1 MTEAAAVPVRLSV
14 PEMAITRAADGSL
27 RARAKTPL
35 GAYPKRLTERLEH
48 WAGLAPDR
56 VFLAERGPDG
66 TGWRRIT
73 YGETL
78 AAVGAI
84 GQALLDRGLSPERPI
99 AILSGNG
106 IDHALLGLA
115 ALHVGVPY
123 APISVA
129 YSTTGGDFARLR
141 HILAVLTPGLVFAE
155 DGARFAP
162 ALTAVVPASAEI
174 VVSKNPPSG
183 RAVSR
188 LADLRAT
195 RPGAAVAAAAHRVG
209 PETVAKFLFTS
220 GSTDLPKGVI
230 NTQRMLC
237 SNQEM
242 ILSVMRFLAEAP
254 PVLLDWL
261 PWNHTFGGNHNF
273 GIALYNGGTL
283 YIDDGR
289 PVAGG
294 IAATLRNL
302 REIAPSVYF
311 NVPKGWEEIA
321 LACRDDA
328 ALRARFF
335 SRAELFFYAGA
346 SLAQHVWDLLDDL
359 AIATIG
365 KRVTMLTGLGAT
377 ETAPFA
383 LCCHPAYARSG
394 MVGVPVAGVEL
405 KLAEVEGKWEAR
417 LRGPN
422 ITPGYWRDAEKT
434 RAAFDD
440 EGFYR
445 SGDALDWIDPAAPA
459 HGFRFDGRIAED
471 FKLSSGTWVHVGRLR
486 ALLLECLAPHVR
498 DVVIAAPDRDAICVL
513 ALPERAE
520 CIDDPAIR
528 ADIARRLAAF
538 AREYP
543 ASSMRVAR
551 LAFLSDPLSVDA
563 GEITDKGSL
572 NQRAILRNRPAL
584 IDALYAAPPPAG
596 IITVEEFAA

>member
-1 MTEAAAVPVRLSV
+1 MVDAAVVPVSLHV
-14 PEMAITRAADGSL
+14 PEMAIAEDTDGIL

-35 GAYPKRLTERLEH
+35 GPYPARLTERLEH
-48 WAGLAPDR
+48 WAGRAPDR
-56 VFLAERGPDG
+56 VFLAERTPDG
-66 TGWRRIT
+66 AGWRRIT

-78 AAVGAI
+78 AAVQAI
-84 GQALLDRGLSPERPI
+84 GQALLDRGLSAERPI
-99 AILSGNG
+99 AILSGNS

-115 ALHVGVPY
+115 AMHVGVPY

-129 YSTTGGDFARLR
+129 YATLGGDFARLR

-162 ALTAVVPASAEI
+162 ALAIAAAGSEFL
-174 VVSKNPPSG
+174 VSKNPPPG
-183 RAVSR
+183 
-188 LADLRAT
+188 
-195 RPGAAVAAAAHRVG
+195 GAAALLAALLATPASAAVTEAAQRVG
-209 PETVAKFLFTS
+209 PDNVAKFLFTS

-242 ILSVMRFLAEAP
+242 ILSVMRFLADEP

-289 PVAGG
+289 PVPGG

-335 SRAELFFYAGA
+335 SRAKLFFYAGA
-346 SLAQHVWDLLDDL
+346 SLAQHVWDLLDGL

-365 KRVTMLTGLGAT
+365 RRVTMLTGLGAT

-394 MVGVPVAGVEL
+394 MVGVPVAGVEV
-405 KLAEVEGKWEAR
+405 KLAPVEGKWEAR
-417 LRGPN
+417 FRGPN
-422 ITPGYWRDAEKT
+422 ITPGYWRDAEKS

-459 HGFRFDGRIAED
+459 HGFRFDGRISED

-486 ALLLECLAPHVR
+486 ALLLERLAPYVR
-498 DVVIAAPDRDAICVL
+498 DVVIAAPDRDAIAVL

-520 CIDDPAIR
+520 CAEDIAIR
-528 ADIARRLAAF
+528 GEIGRRLAAF
-538 AREYP
+538 ARDYK

-551 LAFLSDPLSVDA
+551 LAFLTDPLSVDA

-584 IDALYAAPPPAG
+584 IAALYAAPPPAG
-596 IITVEEFAA
+596 IITVEEFTA

>member
-1 MTEAAAVPVRLSV
+1 MTAAAAVPVRLAV
-14 PEMAITRAADGSL
+14 PAMAITRAADGTI
-27 RARAKTPL
+27 RARAETPL
-35 GAYPKRLTERLEH
+35 GAYPQRLTERLEH
-48 WAGLAPDR
+48 WAAVAPDR
-56 VFLAERGPDG
+56 VFLAERPPDG
-66 TGWRRIT
+66 AGWRRIT

-78 AAVGAI
+78 AAVAAI
-84 GQALLDRGLSPERPI
+84 GQALLDRGLSPERPV

-115 ALHVGVPY
+115 AMHVGVPY

-129 YSTTGGDFARLR
+129 YSTLGGDFARLR

-155 DGARFAP
+155 DGTRFAP
-162 ALTAVVPASAEI
+162 ALAVAAAGSEI
-174 VVSKNPPSG
+174 VVSKNPPPGCATS
-183 RAVSR
+183 RFAALCATAASQAVT
-188 LADLRAT
+188 D
-195 RPGAAVAAAAHRVG
+195 AARRVG
-209 PETVAKFLFTS
+209 PDTVAKFLFTS

-289 PVAGG
+289 PVPGG

-335 SRAELFFYAGA
+335 SRAALFFYAGA
-346 SLAQHVWDLLDDL
+346 SLAQHVWDLLDEL
-359 AIATIG
+359 AITTIG
-365 KRVTMLTGLGAT
+365 RRVTMLTGLGAT

-405 KLAEVEGKWEAR
+405 KLAPVEGKWEAR
-417 LRGPN
+417 FRGPN

-459 HGFRFDGRIAED
+459 HGFRFDGRISED

-486 ALLLECLAPHVR
+486 ALLLERLAPYVR
-498 DVVIAAPDRDAICVL
+498 DVVIAAPDRDVIAVL

-520 CIDDPAIR
+520 CVSDPAIR
-528 ADIARRLAAF
+528 AEIAERLAAF
-538 AREYP
+538 ARDYP

-551 LAFLSDPLSVDA
+551 LAFLLDPLSVDA

-572 NQRAILRNRPAL
+572 NQRAILRHRPAL
-584 IDALYAAPPPAG
+584 ITALYADPPPAD
-596 IITVEEFAA
+596 IITVEEFTA

>member
-1 MTEAAAVPVRLSV
+1 MTTNEVVPVRLAV
-14 PEMAITRAADGSL
+14 PEMAITRDADGTI

-35 GAYPKRLTERLEH
+35 GAYPARLTARLEH
-48 WAGLAPDR
+48 WAELAPDR
-56 VFLAERGPDG
+56 VFLAERTQDG

-73 YGETL
+73 YAETL
-78 AAVGAI
+78 AAVTAL
-84 GQALLDRGLSPERPI
+84 GQALLDRDLSPDRPI

-115 ALHVGVPY
+115 AQHVGVPY

-129 YSTTGGDFARLR
+129 YSTSGGDFARLR
-141 HILAVLTPGLVFAE
+141 HILALLTPGLVFAE

-162 ALTAVVPASAEI
+162 ALAIAAAGSEI
-174 VVSKNPPSG
+174 VVSRNPPPG
-183 RAVSR
+183 RAIS
-188 LADLRAT
+188 LFADLLAT
-195 RPGAAVAAAAHRVG
+195 RSGAAVAAAAERVG
-209 PETVAKFLFTS
+209 PETIAKFLFTS

-237 SNQEM
+237 SNQAM
-242 ILSVMRFLAEAP
+242 ILSVMRFLGDEP
-254 PVLLDWL
+254 PMLLDWL

-302 REIAPSVYF
+302 REIAPNVYF

-335 SRAELFFYAGA
+335 SRAALFFYAGA

-365 KRVTMLTGLGAT
+365 RRVTMLTGLGAT

-383 LCCHPAYARSG
+383 LCCHPSHARSG
-394 MVGVPVAGVEL
+394 MVGVPAPGVEL
-405 KLAEVEGKWEAR
+405 KLAKVEGKWEAR
-417 LRGPN
+417 LRGPS
-422 ITPGYWRDAEKT
+422 ITPGYWRDAAKT
-434 RAAFDD
+434 RAAFDE

-445 SGDALDWIDPAAPA
+445 TGDALDWIDPETPA
-459 HGFRFDGRIAED
+459 YGFRFDGRIAED

-486 ALLLECLAPHVR
+486 ALLLERLAPHVR
-498 DVVIAAPDRDAICVL
+498 DVVIAAPDRDAIAVL

-520 CIDDPAIR
+520 YADDAAIR
-528 ADIARRLAAF
+528 AEIARRLAAF
-538 AREYP
+538 ARDYP
-543 ASSMRVAR
+543 GSSMRVAR
-551 LAFLSDPLSVDA
+551 LAFLTDPLSVDA

-584 IDALYAAPPPAG
+584 IDRLYAEPASLD